1 MTYILTAAFIVWTII
16 AFLVGI
22 GASIFIG
29 RSMDLLDEDGEHK
42 GGSVT
47 DLDRY
52 RRPQKGR

>member
-1 MTYILTAAFIVWTII
+1 MTYYILTAAFIVWTIT
-16 AFLVGI
+16 ALLVGVA
-22 GASIFIG
+22 ASIFIG

-42 GGSVT
+42 GSVT